1 MRRLI
6 GAPNTGCSAR
16 FSYARR
22 IAIVREMTTSLAPLT
37 IAAAMLALPVV
48 VAGQDTPAVV
58 TAVYQ
63 CRTLSDD
70 AARLA
75 CFDKA
80 AAELEQ
86 AQNAR
91 ALVFGDEDAFP
102 RFEGAELKGKIVE
115 VRPNRAGQYVL
126 TMPDGT
132 RWLQTE
138 WTKFMFDPK
147 AGDAILIRKGLTGSY
162 RASTRGTSFQVRQIG

>member
-1 MRRLI
+1 MV
-6 GAPNTGCSAR
+6 GALR
-16 FSYARR
+16 HMV
-22 IAIVREMTTSLAPLT
+22 IL
-37 IAAAMLALPVV
+37 AAALA
-48 VAGQDTPAVV
+48 V
-58 TAVYQ
+58 TAPASAEKTHERPELFRNLLN
-63 CRTLSDD
+63 CRTITDN

-80 AAELEQ
+80 AAALEQ
-86 AQNAR
+86 AQTAR
-91 ALVFGDEDAFP
+91 TLVFGDEDAFP
-102 RFEGAELKGKIVE
+102 RFEGTELKGKIVE

-132 RWLQTE
+132 RWLHTE

-147 AGDAILIRKGLTGSY
+147 AGDTILIRKGLTGSY

>member
-1 MRRLI
+1 MKISTGGLAI
-6 GAPNTGCSAR
+6 AVALLGLSAGARAQSTP
-16 FSYARR
+16 
-22 IAIVREMTTSLAPLT
+22 
-37 IAAAMLALPVV
+37 
-48 VAGQDTPAVV
+48 PAVA
-58 TAVYQ
+58 AVYQ
-63 CRTLSDD
+63 CRTVGDD

-102 RFEGAELKGKIVE
+102 RFEGAELKGKIAD
-115 VRPNRAGQYVL
+115 VRPNQAGRYVITL
-126 TMPDGT
+126 PDGT

-138 WTKFMFDPK
+138 WIKFIFDPK
-147 AGDAILIRKGLTGSY
+147 AGDSIIIRRGLTGNY
-162 RASTRGTSFQVRQIG
+162 RATTRGSAFQVRQIG

>member
-1 MRRLI
+1 MKRLI
-6 GAPNTGCSAR
+6 GAPNTRCSAR

-22 IAIVREMTTSLAPLT
+22 VAIVRGMKRSLAPLT
-37 IAAAMLALPVV
+37 LAAAMLAFPVAA
-48 VAGQDTPAVV
+48 AGQDTPAVV

-63 CRTLSDD
+63 CRTLSDH

-102 RFEGAELKGKIVE
+102 RFEGAELKGKIEAVSA
-115 VRPNRAGQYVL
+115 NQAGRYVITL
-126 TMPDGT
+126 ADGT
-132 RWLQTE
+132 RWVQTE
-138 WTKFMFDPK
+138 WTKFIFDPK
-147 AGDAILIRKGLTGSY
+147 AGDSIVLRKGLTGNY
-162 RASTRGTSFQVRQIG
+162 RASTRGTAFQVRQIG

>member
-1 MRRLI
+1 MKR
-6 GAPNTGCSAR
+6 P
-16 FSYARR
+16 
-22 IAIVREMTTSLAPLT
+22 LAPLT
-37 IAAAMLALPVV
+37 LAAAMLAFSAAA
-48 VAGQDTPAVV
+48 AGQDTPAVV

-63 CRTLSDD
+63 CRTLTDD
-70 AARLA
+70 VSRLA

-80 AAELEQ
+80 AAALEQ
-86 AQNAR
+86 AQTAR
-91 ALVFGDEDAFP
+91 TLVFGDEDAFP
-102 RFEGAELKGKIVE
+102 RFEGTELKGKIVD

-147 AGDAILIRKGLTGSY
+147 AGDTILIRKGLTGSY

>member
-1 MRRLI
+1 
-6 GAPNTGCSAR
+6 
-16 FSYARR
+16 
-22 IAIVREMTTSLAPLT
+22 
-37 IAAAMLALPVV
+37 MLVLPVAA
-48 VAGQDTPAVV
+48 AGQDTPAVV

-80 AAELEQ
+80 AAALEQ
-86 AQNAR
+86 AQNTR

-102 RFEGAELKGKIVE
+102 RFEGAELKSKIETVSASQ
-115 VRPNRAGQYVL
+115 AGRYVITL
-126 TMPDGT
+126 ADGT

-138 WTKFMFDPK
+138 WTRFMFDPK
-147 AGDAILIRKGLTGSY
+147 AGDSIVIRRGVTGTY
-162 RASTRGTSFQVRQIG
+162 RASSRGTAFQVRQIG

>member
-1 MRRLI
+1 MKR
-6 GAPNTGCSAR
+6 
-16 FSYARR
+16 
-22 IAIVREMTTSLAPLT
+22 SLAPLT
-37 IAAAMLALPVV
+37 LAAAMLAFPVAA
-48 VAGQDTPAVV
+48 AGQDTPAVV

-63 CRTLSDD
+63 CRTLSDH

-102 RFEGAELKGKIVE
+102 RFEGAELKGKIEAVSA
-115 VRPNRAGQYVL
+115 NQAGRYVITL
-126 TMPDGT
+126 ADGT
-132 RWLQTE
+132 RWVQTE
-138 WTKFMFDPK
+138 WTKFIFDPK
-147 AGDAILIRKGLTGSY
+147 AGDSIVLRKGLTGNY
-162 RASTRGTSFQVRQIG
+162 RASTRGTAFQVRQIG

>member
-1 MRRLI
+1 
-6 GAPNTGCSAR
+6 
-16 FSYARR
+16 
-22 IAIVREMTTSLAPLT
+22 
-37 IAAAMLALPVV
+37 MLAFPVAA
-48 VAGQDTPAVV
+48 AGQDTPAVV

-63 CRTLSDD
+63 CRTLSDH

-102 RFEGAELKGKIVE
+102 RFEGAELKGKIEAVSA
-115 VRPNRAGQYVL
+115 NQAGRYVITL
-126 TMPDGT
+126 ADGT
-132 RWLQTE
+132 RWVQTE
-138 WTKFMFDPK
+138 WTKFIFDPK
-147 AGDAILIRKGLTGSY
+147 AGDSIVLRKGLTGNY
-162 RASTRGTSFQVRQIG
+162 RASTRGTAFQVRQIG